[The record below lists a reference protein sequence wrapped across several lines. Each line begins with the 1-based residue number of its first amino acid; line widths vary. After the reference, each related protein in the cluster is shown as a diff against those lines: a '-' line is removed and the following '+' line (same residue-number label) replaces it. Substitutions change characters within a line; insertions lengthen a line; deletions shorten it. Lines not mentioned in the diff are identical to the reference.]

1 MIKVFDR
8 EEFVEEVFE
17 MEAEYLDKF
26 GLEEVVEDEDTE
38 LNVWFKD
45 FNSNEQR
52 ENFIQNKEDLFYR
65 NNLLGGILNLYSD
78 LYN

>member
-17 MEAEYLDKF
+17 MEAEYLEQF
-26 GLEEVVEDEDTE
+26 GLKEVGEDNEDTE
-38 LNVWFKD
+38 LNIWLKD

-52 ENFIQNKEDLFYR
+52 ENFIGNKEVPF
-65 NNLLGGILNLYSD
+65 
-78 LYN
+78 